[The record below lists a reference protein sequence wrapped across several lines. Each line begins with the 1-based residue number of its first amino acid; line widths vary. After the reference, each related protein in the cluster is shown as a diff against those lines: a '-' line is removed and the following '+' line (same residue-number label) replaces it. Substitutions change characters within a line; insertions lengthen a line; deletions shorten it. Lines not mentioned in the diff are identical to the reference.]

1 MSSRLTKKSFV
12 SASGRLVKTPCLDF
26 PALAPSTRSPP
37 TRTVNSGARG
47 RSATPLSQQILKLEA
62 ELGVRLFDRLGRSV
76 RLTDAGKTFL
86 PRARSVLREL
96 EAARDISEGKDS
108 VSGHV
113 TVGVIPTVAPYFL
126 LPILAAFS
134 KRFPEAA
141 VSIVEEIT
149 PVLLERLRAGAI
161 DLAILALPIRGHEFD
176 ALPLLTEPLFAAL
189 PKKHKL
195 SRRNSISLRDL
206 RKEPFLLLRDGHCF
220 RENAVAACDRSRV
233 SPQVVFES
241 GQFSSLLGLVGAG
254 MGISLVPAMAV
265 TRDSHLKFVRIADPD
280 ATRTIGALTLRGRSL
295 SRAHDAFRSALRQ

>member
-1 MSSRLTKKSFV
+1 MELHQLRYFCAVADTGSFSRAAEHSHV
-12 SASGRLVKTPCLDF
+12 SQ
-26 PALAPSTRSPP
+26 PS
-37 TRTVNSGARG
+37 
-47 RSATPLSQQILKLEA
+47 LSQQILKLEA

-96 EAARDISEGKDS
+96 EAARGDITEGKDS
-108 VSGHV
+108 ISGHV

-126 LPILAAFS
+126 PPILAAFS
-134 KRFPEAA
+134 KRFTDAA
-141 VSIVEEIT
+141 VSVVEEIT
-149 PVLLERLRAGAI
+149 PVLLDRLRAGSI
-161 DLAILALPIRGHEFD
+161 DLAILALPVRGHEFES
-176 ALPLLTEPLFAAL
+176 LPLLTEPLFAAL

-195 SRRNSISLRDL
+195 ARRNTISLRDL

-220 RENAVAACDRSRV
+220 RENAVAACDRARV

-265 TRDSHLKFVRIADPD
+265 TRDPHLKFVRIADPD

-295 SRAHDAFRSALRQ
+295 SRAHHAFLSSLRPPP